1 LVTASTQDEDD
12 PTIDD
17 GLVRA
22 LMAFPLLETSK
33 QLCVEFLGI
42 YIRSIKLEE
51 TTRLDYSSS
60 RLTDHSLEALLA
72 YVGMRIHAIPH
83 PKQLGFRIA
92 PPFFNMWVYTAELK
106 DDVAHLLPR
115 QVKRLWTLHEK
126 NGVTSDKLYIKMTY
140 SEPAELI
147 ASLASTSMTIRS
159 STLTHLFYTNYWLHK
174 FDIIT
179 AKISISNRS
188 ASTQAMNDMVS
199 SAGAQINEY
208 RVSKMRDLQRNCTP
222 AESILLESVLNDE
235 VAPFWDQRCVPRLV
249 YTTPRYRY
257 RYRYRTLGGHG
268 RAVQCSSSVR
278 PRRVVARSRLRYRR
292 LERLVGQQ
300 LRALHHVH
308 QVISSTLK
316 SLLPAQRRFPTSCS
330 RLRSQPQQRENPWKL
345 WYS

>member
-1 LVTASTQDEDD
+1 MRENQKTHPPVGQVTEKKFVDFSFNSDDGLGALSRFPKEIRNIIYGFVVPLVTASTQDEDD

-22 LMAFPLLETSK
+22 LMAFPLLEASK
-33 QLCVEFLGI
+33 QLCVEFLEI

-83 PKQLGFRIA
+83 PTQLGFRIA

-115 QVKRLWTLHEK
+115 QVKRLWTFHEK
-126 NGVTSDKLYIKMTY
+126 YGVTSDKLYIKMTY

-159 STLTHLFYTNYWLHK
+159 STLTHLFHTNYWLHK

-222 AESILLESVLNDE
+222 AESIVLESVLNDE

-249 YTTPRYRY
+249 RLHATVIDTA
-257 RYRYRTLGGHG
+257 TELW
-268 RAVQCSSSVR
+268 
-278 PRRVVARSRLRYRR
+278 VAMEEQYN
-292 LERLVGQQ
+292 V
-300 LRALHHVH
+300 HHLFDLAE
-308 QVISSTLK
+308 SWLD
-316 SLLPAQRRFPTSCS
+316 LD
-330 RLRSQPQQRENPWKL
+330 
-345 WYS
+345 

>member
-1 LVTASTQDEDD
+1 MRENQKTHPPVGQVTEKKFVDSSFNSDDGLGALSRFPKEIRNIIYGFVVPLVTASTQDEDD

-17 GLVRA
+17 GL
-22 LMAFPLLETSK
+22 
-33 QLCVEFLGI
+33 
-42 YIRSIKLEE
+42 E

-106 DDVAHLLPR
+106 DDVAHLLSR
-115 QVKRLWTLHEK
+115 QVKRLWMFHEK
-126 NGVTSDKLYIKMTY
+126 YGVTSDKLYIKMTY

-188 ASTQAMNDMVS
+188 ASTQAMNDMMS
-199 SAGAQINEY
+199 SIEAQIDEY
-208 RVSKMRDLQRNCTP
+208 CVSKLSNLRRDCTP
-222 AESILLESVLNDE
+222 AESILVESVMDN
-235 VAPFWDQRCVPRLV
+235 
-249 YTTPRYRY
+249 
-257 RYRYRTLGGHG
+257 
-268 RAVQCSSSVR
+268 
-278 PRRVVARSRLRYRR
+278 VVS
-292 LERLVGQQ
+292 
-300 LRALHHVH
+300 
-308 QVISSTLK
+308 
-316 SLLPAQRRFPTSCS
+316 P
-330 RLRSQPQQRENPWKL
+330 L
-345 WYS
+345 WYQHCAPKLVRLHTTVIDIATELWVAMEEQYNVHHLFDLAESWLIVD